1 MRIGSV
7 RSRRGQTVRGSL
19 LVDEVH
25 IPVAILE
32 GERPGPTI
40 YLQALQHPTEFMGV
54 EVVREVMSGLDLA
67 KLRGTVVVSPIANP
81 LHAAWVNGLQKHSRV
96 VSPQQK
102 KRLGRINSNRV
113 WPGRSDGNLIEK
125 ITYAIFEHICRQVD
139 AIVDLHCCRICDYYF
154 AAALDG
160 HPGSVALA
168 KAFGAPL
175 VDLQDEKSYAAGLL
189 FMVAPPLTDTPS
201 ILVEM
206 SPGRDIT
213 YDMLDNGVRGIYN
226 MLKHLGMLAGRPRSP
241 RTQVVVRRADPV
253 RIFRARKEGYLTTCR
268 RVGEP
273 VKKGDLL
280 CQVRG
285 LDRFEALQSVR
296 APYDGTP
303 PSIGPSSGLRMVRPG
318 EEICTYKRVVEVAV
332 G

>member
-1 MRIGSV
+1 MWIGSA

-19 LVDEVH
+19 TVDKVR

-32 GERPGPTI
+32 GERPGPAI

-54 EVVREVMSGLDLA
+54 EVVREVMDGLDLG

-81 LHAAWVNGLQKHSRV
+81 VHAAWANNLKQHGRL
-96 VSPQQK
+96 VSPRQR

-113 WPGRSDGNLIEK
+113 WPGKRDGNLIEK
-125 ITYAIFEHICRQVD
+125 ITYAIFENICRQVD
-139 AIVDLHCCRICDYYF
+139 AIVDLHCCRLCDYYF

-160 HPGSVALA
+160 DAGSVALA

-175 VDLQDEKSYAAGLL
+175 VDLQDEKSYAKGLL
-189 FMVAPPLTDTPS
+189 FMVAPPLIGKPS

-213 YDMLDNGVRGIYN
+213 YEMLDNGVRGVHN
-226 MLKHLGMLAGRPRSP
+226 MLKHLGMLAGRPHLP
-241 RTQVVVRRADPV
+241 RRQVVVRRADPV
-253 RIFRARKEGYLTTCR
+253 RVFKARKEGYLTTYR

-273 VKKGDLL
+273 VKRGDLL
-280 CQVRG
+280 CEVRG
-285 LDRFEALQSVR
+285 LDRFEVLQSVR
-296 APYDGTP
+296 APYHGTP
-303 PSIGPSSGLRMVRPG
+303 PSIGPDSGLRMVRPG
-318 EEICTYKRVVEVAV
+318 EEICTFKRVVEVTRS
-332 G
+332 